1 MILESI
7 EKRRSY
13 YALTAKST
21 LSDAQI
27 KALVETSVK
36 HAPSSFNSQS
46 TRAVVL
52 LGKEHHALW
61 NITREALRAIVPTD
75 KFAPTEEKINSF
87 AAGYG
92 TILYFEDWTAV
103 EALQAQF
110 PAYKDNFPI
119 WAYQANA
126 MVEYIIWTAL
136 ADAGMGASLQ
146 HYNPLIDDEV
156 KKHFNLPS
164 AWKLVAQMPFGVA
177 AAPAGEKT
185 FLPIDD
191 RVIIKK

>member
-7 EKRRSY
+7 EKRRSC

-27 KALVETSVK
+27 KELVETAVK

-52 LGKEHHALW
+52 LGKAHHALW
-61 NITREALRAIVPTD
+61 NITREALRAIVPAD
-75 KFAPTEEKINSF
+75 KFAPTEEKISSF
-87 AAGYG
+87 DAAYG

-126 MVEYIIWTAL
+126 MAEYIIWTAL

-156 KKHFNLPS
+156 KKHFNLPA

-177 AAPAGEKT
+177 AAHAGEKT
-185 FLPIDD
+185 FLPLEE
-191 RVIIKK
+191 RVLIKK

>member
-1 MILESI
+1 MILESL
-7 EKRRSY
+7 EKRRSCY
-13 YALTAKST
+13 VLTAKST
-21 LSDAQI
+21 LSDAQL
-27 KALVETSVK
+27 KELVETAVK

-46 TRAVVL
+46 TRAVLL
-52 LGKEHHALW
+52 LGPAHHALW
-61 NITREALRAIVPTD
+61 NITCETLRAIVPAD

-110 PAYKDNFPI
+110 PAYKDNFPT

-126 MVEYIIWTAL
+126 MAEFIIWTAL
-136 ADAGMGASLQ
+136 AEAGMGASLQ
-146 HYNPLIDDEV
+146 HYNPLIDEAV
-156 KKHFNLPS
+156 KKHFNLPA

-177 AAPAGEKT
+177 TAPAGEKS
-185 FLPIDD
+185 FLPLTE
-191 RVIIKK
+191 RVLVKQ